1 MALNFQFDF
10 SGGHLCL
17 DFANT
22 SASWKEQGTQVER
35 LAAYSD
41 LLAFGMQAGLLTQG
55 QAREIAT
62 FANTH
67 PSEAR
72 RVFQRALE
80 LREGIYRIF
89 SAIIAHR
96 VPPPRSMEII
106 NSAYADAIARS
117 RIVRDG
123 DHFQRV
129 WTNHSDSLERVL
141 WPIAAAAND
150 LLTSTMLGQI
160 RECPSEDCSWLFLD
174 NSRNQSRRWCD
185 MKTCGNRAKAR
196 RHYER
201 VSS

>member
-10 SGGHLCL
+10 SGGNLCL

-22 SASWKEQGTQVER
+22 SASWKEQGTQIER
-35 LAAYSD
+35 LHSYSD
-41 LLAFGMQAGLLTQG
+41 LLAFSLQAGLLTPG

-62 FANTH
+62 FANAH
-67 PSEAR
+67 PSQTR
-72 RVFQRALE
+72 RIFQRALE
-80 LREGIYRIF
+80 LREAIYRIV

-96 VPPPRSMEII
+96 VPPHRSLEII
-106 NSAYADAIARS
+106 NSAYSEAIARS
-117 RIVRDG
+117 RLVRTD
-123 DHFQRV
+123 DHFQRA
-129 WTNHSDSLERVL
+129 WTNHSESLERVL
-141 WPIAAAAND
+141 WPIATAAND
-150 LLTSTMLGQI
+150 LLTSRMIAHL

-174 NSRNQSRRWCD
+174 HSRNQSRRWCD